1 LTGGERV
8 RGWRADN
15 GQDYFCH
22 GLTFGGK
29 DAPGGVVSPL
39 SDHIP
44 TILRAYYEAVAPGQ
58 ASAGDILVWRGA
70 SRDEIIHSA
79 ILVDPVL
86 TAGENDLDYAA
97 VVQTK
102 NGILPETTMTLGK
115 LIENYY
121 GESYAV
127 YRRR

>member
-1 LTGGERV
+1 
-8 RGWRADN
+8 
-15 GQDYFCH
+15 
-22 GLTFGGK
+22 
-29 DAPGGVVSPL
+29 
-39 SDHIP
+39 
-44 TILRAYYEAVAPGQ
+44 
-58 ASAGDILVWRGA
+58 
-70 SRDEIIHSA
+70 
-79 ILVDPVL
+79 VL